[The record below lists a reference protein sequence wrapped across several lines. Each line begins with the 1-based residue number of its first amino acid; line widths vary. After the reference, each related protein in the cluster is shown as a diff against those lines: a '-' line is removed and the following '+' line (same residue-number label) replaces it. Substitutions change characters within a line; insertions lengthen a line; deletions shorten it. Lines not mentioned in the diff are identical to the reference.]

1 LIGTPVELQVGAK
14 AVTVGKTAAPTVVKE
29 HVKGMTGVPDADVA
43 GAPTVIVIVALAG
56 KGGVVTANCAV
67 KVAAL

>member
-1 LIGTPVELQVGAK
+1 M
-14 AVTVGKTAAPTVVKE
+14 GKTAAPTVVKE